1 VANDAITDHALILQ
15 KAINM
20 EEAAASAKESKSGF
34 GSQQQQQQ
42 QAACLVS
49 TSSLVAKPGQCDYCG
64 IFDHEARACK
74 KRLADEKGSIFRPRH
89 PDWPMTKKSWNKEGG
104 QDKPAQKKKKPK
116 GANAVSTSAQPSQ
129 PPQQGAPT
137 APPPPPLDAAAM
149 EKFQAYFAEKYQ
161 DMHAAAMAQPPPS
174 AANAVWQSQFPALM
188 GPQGP
193 PAHTPAFTGWPEP
206 PAKPA
211 FPGWP
216 APGNY

>member
-1 VANDAITDHALILQ
+1 MQ
-15 KAINM
+15 
-20 EEAAASAKESKSGF
+20 EA
-34 GSQQQQQQ
+34 
-42 QAACLVS
+42 
-49 TSSLVAKPGQCDYCG
+49 PGG
-64 IFDHEARACK
+64 RKGKHFPPMTP
-74 KRLADEKGSIFRPRH
+74 RLADDEN
-89 PDWPMTKKSWNKEGG
+89 SWNKEGG

-116 GANAVSTSAQPSQ
+116 ATNAVSTPAQASQ

-137 APPPPPLDAAAM
+137 APPPPLDAAAIA
-149 EKFQAYFAEKYQ
+149 KFQAYFAEKYQ

-174 AANAVWQSQFPALM
+174 AANAVWQGQFPALM

-193 PAHTPAFTGWPEP
+193 PAHTPAFAGWPEP